1 MIIGSYLTPY
11 TNVSVKWI
19 LDIKLKLWKFWKKA
33 YEIFV
38 TLLKI
43 SFFFFFVVNFF
54 IHWNETS
61 MGLHLFG
68 MISKTWSIQ
77 EKKSWTPSELGTAL
91 QSSVKRVQ
99 KQATDWKK
107 TFAIHLSDEF
117 VSTMYKVLSILNS
130 NKLHI
135 PLKIGYILEDI
146 SPTKVHTWLITTWK
160 DVQNHN

>member
-1 MIIGSYLTPY
+1 MT
-11 TNVSVKWI
+11 VKDF
-19 LDIKLKLWKFWKKA
+19 L
-33 YEIFV
+33 
-38 TLLKI
+38 
-43 SFFFFFVVNFF
+43 
-54 IHWNETS
+54 
-61 MGLHLFG
+61 G

-77 EKKSWTPSELGTAL
+77 EKKCWTPSELGTAL

-117 VSTMYKVLSILNS
+117 LSTMYKVLSILNS

-135 PLKIGYILEDI
+135 PLKIGYIIEDI